1 MWCCRP
7 RAWRGRGIQRD
18 PEGERREIQTEENLV
33 QETQMG
39 IYFGGNSNL
48 VSLTENNVQTKEF
61 LGKKSEFVV
70 KTKQNS
76 SIFQNLR
83 YREVLVRT
91 SSGGFEPILFVNT
104 ISNLNLFWLDF

>member
-1 MWCCRP
+1 
-7 RAWRGRGIQRD
+7 
-18 PEGERREIQTEENLV
+18 
-33 QETQMG
+33 MG

-48 VSLTENNVQTKEF
+48 VSLTENNVQTNEF
-61 LGKKSEFVV
+61 LGKKLEFVV

-76 SIFQNLR
+76 SSFQNLR

-104 ISNLNLFWLDF
+104 ISNLNLFWLDFWKSL